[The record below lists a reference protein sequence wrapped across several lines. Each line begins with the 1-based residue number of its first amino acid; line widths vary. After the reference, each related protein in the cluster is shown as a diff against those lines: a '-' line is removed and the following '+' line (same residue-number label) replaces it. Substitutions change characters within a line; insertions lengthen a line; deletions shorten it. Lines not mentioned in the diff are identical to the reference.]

1 MKKFKEW
8 RGTALMKKL
17 KRFFASILCICMII
31 TSCPDLL
38 AWAAG
43 DTAVVKPVT
52 YRLTAN
58 SLSKMVRKAELEK
71 TEENGLCKLK
81 LPKGFNKTL
90 GKTKLHVYLQP
101 DEDSLVFVFENK
113 ADKRQGAA
121 LIVDNK
127 KSDIFAIPTKAEIYE
142 ELGYEYASDSN
153 ADEDEI
159 DSEGLL
165 GDDFQDL
172 EAEIVDDAATGS
184 DNNAD
189 EKYDYLEGY
198 ATHTI
203 LNNKKHTAGVAF
215 TVSLDELGMDSLGEL
230 LPDEDDEITATDS
243 NAETVVPGETKP
255 EKPTTTVPAEVPTTP
270 SNTTVTTPSNATVVT
285 VATPSNVAKTF
296 VADVNGVTIRAHAE
310 AGVLPEAA
318 TFQAIELKETGKT
331 ADAFKE
337 ACKTLDDDEDTEYDG
352 VMAYDLHFLLD
363 GEEVQPNG
371 EVEITMEVSQKALP
385 ADVDASTLEV
395 KHLAEDGDT
404 LQVQTVADTA
414 DKVEGTIEVK
424 EDVVATLEREASSLT
439 KAEQNATA
447 VKAEFKV
454 DSFSYFV
461 ITYRD
466 TSWFH
471 AKLYDNTSAHNEIIL
486 KDKSG
491 NAINELKVSSK
502 FNPGDFGSWWG
513 ASNNKGGSE
522 ERENKW
528 ISMKA
533 VAETFG
539 EATQGYTYMYARNK
553 TVSGATIN
561 WIYYCSDNRRWYY
574 SDSSAKPTLE
584 PRYWNGWQYTER
596 NEKIDQNGN
605 ICLIYTQNPDDLS
618 NIKDE
623 IESKGCLTVPY
634 TMAEGITFKWF
645 GSNTEEN
652 PDTWT
657 EVKQERTSGTQY
669 NIVNDDE
676 GSHLYPALDRELT
689 KKLEKNAS
697 NFDESIRRWYRVE
710 VYSGN
715 KKIAEYGPKQVPYY
729 AALQNGSFEYP
740 VTDDINTGGNFT
752 FPNGTTGLVWETTGS
767 DKQIEIVRYGTKAHH
782 AEAID
787 GSQFAELNAEAEGAL
802 YQKVLTAPGSTLYWE
817 LYHQGRY
824 SEKPDEMFLVIAPT
838 KEVKD
843 ITEQADLRQLITAIK
858 NDRNGYAQKGY
869 FLKDNIKDN
878 NGKWKQYTGSY
889 VVPEGQY
896 LTTFFFVAGDT
907 ARTSAQDATLGN
919 LLDKVSFST
928 NLPDPINGGN
938 VLVTK
943 TVKGILP
950 EDLKQYQVT
959 IEIGKENEDKAL
971 KTATIIFNGGANK
984 QRELFED
991 LDPGNYWIR
1000 EIPGSIEG
1008 YLENGHKIKISQ
1020 DKDRTGEEINYQIE
1034 NESFEKKPFTVVS
1047 KGYTYIDF
1055 TNTYLSKY
1063 VDVSVKKS
1071 VKGNMKNQ
1079 DQDFEFTIKV
1089 VDSANKPISVEGT
1102 YPYVTAAGTSGSKSV
1117 SAEGK
1122 FTLKDGESIDIENKA
1137 PRGSMVTVTETDYS
1151 SKGYTTTHITNVCTD
1166 ENGNTHTFTNVQE
1179 DCALEFI
1186 NTRNIAIP
1194 TGLFDHG
1201 KPTGWWFLM
1210 VMAAGCLGFGA
1221 YRRKKKR
1228 DDREERL

>member
-1 MKKFKEW
+1 
-8 RGTALMKKL
+8 MKKL
-17 KRFFASILCICMII
+17 KQFFASILCICMII

-101 DEDSLVFVFENK
+101 DEDNLVFVFENK

-121 LIVDNK
+121 LIVDNR

-198 ATHTI
+198 ATHMI

-255 EKPTTTVPAEVPTTP
+255 EKPTTTVPAEVPTTTP
-270 SNTTVTTPSNATVVT
+270 SNPTVTTPSNATVVT
-285 VATPSNVAKTF
+285 VATPSNAAKTF
-296 VADVNGVTIRAHAE
+296 IADVNGVTIRAHAE

-371 EVEITMEVSQKALP
+371 EVEITMEVSQKVLP
-385 ADVDASTLEV
+385 ADVDPSTLEV

-404 LQVQTVADTA
+404 LRVQTVADTA
-414 DKVEGTIEVK
+414 DKVEGTVEVK
-424 EDVVATLEREASSLT
+424 EDVVATLETETSSLT

-461 ITYRD
+461 ITYRGI
-466 TSWFH
+466 SSFY
-471 AKLYDNTSAHNEIIL
+471 AKLYDNTPAHNEIIL
-486 KDKSG
+486 KNKSG
-491 NAINELKVSSK
+491 NDITELKVSSQ

-513 ASNNKGGSE
+513 ASNPKGGSE

-553 TVSGATIN
+553 TVNGATIN
-561 WIYYCSDNRRWYY
+561 WIYYCSANQQWYY
-574 SDSSAKPTLE
+574 SDSSDKPTIQD
-584 PRYWNGWQYTER
+584 PRKDWILRNKTITKNGTV
-596 NEKIDQNGN
+596 
-605 ICLIYTQNPDDLS
+605 CLIYTQNPDDLS
-618 NIKDE
+618 MIKDE

-645 GSNTEEN
+645 GSNTEE
-652 PDTWT
+652 DSATWK

-669 NIVNDDE
+669 NIVNDDK

-689 KKLEKNAS
+689 EKLKKDAS

-767 DKQIEIVRYGTKAHH
+767 DKQVEIVR
-782 AEAID
+782 D
-787 GSQFAELNAEAEGAL
+787 GRNHNGATAKDGKQFAELNAEAAGAL

-824 SEKPDEMFLVIAPT
+824 PTGYDNMFLVIAPT

-843 ITEQADLRQLITAIK
+843 ITEQQDLINLITDIQ
-858 NDRNGYAQKGY
+858 NNSEEYARKGY
-869 FLKDNIKDN
+869 FLKDNIRDKR
-878 NGKWKQYTGSY
+878 GEWKQYTGDY

-907 ARTSAQDATLGN
+907 AQQSKKGATLGN

-928 NLPDPINGGN
+928 NLPDPVNGGN
-938 VLVTK
+938 VLVRK
-943 TVKGILP
+943 TVEGILP
-950 EDLKQYQVT
+950 EDLSQYQVT
-959 IEIGKENEDKAL
+959 IEIGKVNDDSAPKN
-971 KTATIIFNGGANK
+971 ATISFNGSNK
-984 QRELFED
+984 TQQKLFED

-1008 YLENGHKIKISQ
+1008 YSENGHKIKISQ
-1020 DKDRTGEEINYQIE
+1020 DEDQTGSEQIYQKIG
-1034 NESFEKKPFTVVS
+1034 NETFEKKPFTVTS
-1047 KGYTYIDF
+1047 KTNTYIDF
-1055 TNTYLSKY
+1055 TNIYLSKY
-1063 VDVSVKKS
+1063 VDVSVEKS

-1079 DQDFEFTIKV
+1079 NQDFEFTITV
-1089 VDSANKPISVEGT
+1089 VDSGNNPISVAGT
-1102 YPYVTAAGTSGSKSV
+1102 YPYKTAAGASGSKSV
-1117 SAEGK
+1117 SADGK

-1137 PRGSMVTVTETDYS
+1137 PRGSTVTVTETDYS
-1151 SKGYTTTHITNVCTD
+1151 SEGYTTTHIVNETTD
-1166 ENGNTHTFTNVQE
+1166 ENGRSYTFTNLQE
-1179 DCALEFI
+1179 DCELEFI

-1201 KPTGWWFLM
+1201 KPTGWWLLM

-1228 DDREERL
+1228 DNREERL

>member
-1 MKKFKEW
+1 
-8 RGTALMKKL
+8 MKKL

-101 DEDSLVFVFENK
+101 DEDNLVFVFENK

-121 LIVDNK
+121 LIVDNR

-184 DNNAD
+184 DDNAD

-198 ATHTI
+198 ATHMI

-215 TVSLDELGMDSLGEL
+215 TVSLDELGIDSLGEL
-230 LPDEDDEITATDS
+230 LPEEEDEIVATDS
-243 NAETVVPGETKP
+243 NAEETVPSVP
-255 EKPTTTVPAEVPTTP
+255 EKIPTVTPPEVIEATP
-270 SNTTVTTPSNATVVT
+270 SDAIPVT

-296 VADVNGVTIRAHAE
+296 IAEVGGVTIRAHAE
-310 AGVLPEAA
+310 AGVLPETA
-318 TFQAIELKETGKT
+318 TFHAIELKETGDT

-337 ACKTLDDDEDTEYDG
+337 ACKTLDEDEDTEYDG
-352 VMAYDLHFLLD
+352 VMAYDLHFLDENKNEIEPD
-363 GEEVQPNG
+363 GEVQ
-371 EVEITMEVSQKALP
+371 ITMEVSQKALP
-385 ADVDASTLEV
+385 ADVDPSTLEV

-414 DKVEGTIEVK
+414 DKVEGTVEVK
-424 EDVVATLEREASSLT
+424 EDVVATLETEASSLT

-471 AKLYDNTSAHNEIIL
+471 AKLYDNTPAHNEIIL

-502 FNPGDFGSWWG
+502 FNPGDFGSWWE
-513 ASNNKGGSE
+513 AQDKQGGSE
-522 ERENKW
+522 RRQNKW

-553 TVSGATIN
+553 TVNGATIN
-561 WIYYCSDNRRWYY
+561 WIYYCSDNQRWYY
-574 SDSSAKPTLE
+574 SDSSDKPTQKAYE
-584 PRYWNGWQYTER
+584 YIRSQGYIER
-596 NEKIDQNGN
+596 NDKIDKNGDV
-605 ICLIYTQNPDDLS
+605 CLIYTQNPDDLS
-618 NIKDE
+618 QIKDE

-715 KKIAEYGPKQVPYY
+715 TKIADYGPKQVPYY

-752 FPNGTTGLVWETTGS
+752 FPNGTTGLVWETTGP
-767 DKQIEIVRYGTKAHH
+767 DKQIEIVRYGTNHH
-782 AEAID
+782 SEAKD
-787 GSQFAELNAEAEGAL
+787 GFQFAELNAEAEGAL

-817 LYHQGRY
+817 LYHRGRY
-824 SEKPDEMFLVIAPT
+824 STGQDEMFLVIAPT

-843 ITEQADLRQLITAIK
+843 ITKQEDLRRLIANIQA
-858 NDRNGYAQKGY
+858 NREDYAKQGY

-878 NGKWKQYTGSY
+878 SARWKQYTGDY

-907 ARTSAQDATLGN
+907 AEKSAQGATLGN

-943 TVKGILP
+943 TVEGILP

-959 IEIGKENEDKAL
+959 IEIGKENEETTLRK
-971 KTATIIFNGGANK
+971 ATIIFNGGANSQEK
-984 QRELFED
+984 LFED

-1020 DKDRTGEEINYQIE
+1020 NKDRTGEEINYQKE
-1034 NESFEKKPFTVVS
+1034 NGSFEKKPFTVVS